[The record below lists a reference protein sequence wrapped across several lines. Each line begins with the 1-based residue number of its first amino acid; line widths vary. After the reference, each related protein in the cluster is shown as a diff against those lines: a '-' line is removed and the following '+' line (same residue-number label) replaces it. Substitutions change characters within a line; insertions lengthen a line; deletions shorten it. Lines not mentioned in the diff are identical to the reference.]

1 MVITW
6 IDEEMMMVNRIIDEA
21 VIHGGDCNDP
31 TFSNGENLNNAIM
44 EWLRSRKLD
53 KKYTTTATVY
63 GDYERPTIG
72 KISADGNGFIYL
84 PDLSD
89 DDLPTKQAAATSTSK
104 STPAV
109 TTVATTSPEKP
120 KETTDVIPS
129 TCLKPAEFEGR
140 NKTMTLE
147 EAKSNA
153 SRGDVQS
160 MHALGQYY
168 MEKENYVEA
177 WDWFGKA
184 ADLNHVPSI
193 VHAALIG
200 PLVSY
205 STMKAIGMQ
214 EGAESY
220 IRTYS
225 YQAKVLR
232 CGDVPQTTKE
242 SVRQEIPET
251 LYYIGNCL
259 YFSDNVNDARRYLE
273 SDVVKEDC
281 RCRILLGLCYFDI
294 GAEDGD
300 DNMLTR
306 SCALLESV
314 DRLNAEMQEE
324 AVYLAYMSLAILYRC
339 AGDLGLPGVT
349 QDIKK
354 SYDCVLKASQLPS
367 SLADGAKEELKK
379 YNKSIF
385 GKWSYTE

>member
-1 MVITW
+1 M
-6 IDEEMMMVNRIIDEA
+6 
-21 VIHGGDCNDP
+21 
-31 TFSNGENLNNAIM
+31 
-44 EWLRSRKLD
+44 
-53 KKYTTTATVY
+53 
-63 GDYERPTIG
+63 TI
-72 KISADGNGFIYL
+72 
-84 PDLSD
+84 
-89 DDLPTKQAAATSTSK
+89 
-104 STPAV
+104 
-109 TTVATTSPEKP
+109 
-120 KETTDVIPS
+120 
-129 TCLKPAEFEGR
+129 
-140 NKTMTLE
+140 E

-153 SRGDVQS
+153 SHGDVQA

-214 EGAESY
+214 EGAEAY

-225 YQAKVLR
+225 YQAKVL
-232 CGDVPQTTKE
+232 CCEDVPHTTKE
-242 SVRQEIPET
+242 SVLKKIPDT

-259 YFSDNVNDARRYLE
+259 YFSDKVSDARRYLE
-273 SDVVKEDC
+273 SDVVKGDC

-294 GAEDGD
+294 GAQNGD

-306 SCALLESV
+306 SCALLESI
-314 DRLNAEMQEE
+314 DCLNDEMQEE
-324 AVYLAYMSLAILYRC
+324 AIYLAYMSLAVLYRC

-354 SYDCVLKASQLPS
+354 SYDCVFKASQLS
-367 SLADGAKEELKK
+367 NELADNAKEELRK
-379 YNKSIF
+379 YKKSIF
-385 GKWSYTE
+385 GKWTYSE